1 MHVHMQHTQRF
12 GSFFM
17 YFLLT
22 FLVDFLWPVEIEKIN
37 EFFFLTELRKMHFS
51 DEGRCAYPGALAIN
65 FWCFKNYLQHTFGM
79 HVVTVWTGHLV
90 VKSSSFRFCAICRVC
105 KWLEKLRR
113 EREIE
118 RERNKMN
125 EFAVETASFSISRTI
140 KIFRAD
146 ALHWFLKCARGGGN
160 WKKNWN
166 YRAVKWDE
174 SCVKLQTPKFI
185 RRSNGIVKQNTI
197 NACESHFER
206 SLRYLLLSIFF
217 FSPKIYLFIFLLHHF
232 CSPFIVRAVV
242 HFNLIFKRPI
252 R

>member
-118 RERNKMN
+118 REEQNEWICGGNSFIFDFEDDKNISCGRTALIFEMCARWRELKKKLKLPGCQMRWELRKIANTQIYSSFEWDCETKHNKCMWKSFRAFSKVFITFDFFFLSKN
-125 EFAVETASFSISRTI
+125 LFIYFFVASFLFSIHRT
-140 KIFRAD
+140 R
-146 ALHWFLKCARGGGN
+146 
-160 WKKNWN
+160 
-166 YRAVKWDE
+166 
-174 SCVKLQTPKFI
+174 
-185 RRSNGIVKQNTI
+185 RRSFQ
-197 NACESHFER
+197 
-206 SLRYLLLSIFF
+206 
-217 FSPKIYLFIFLLHHF
+217 
-232 CSPFIVRAVV
+232 
-242 HFNLIFKRPI
+242 FNF
-252 R
+252 